1 LEGKQRCPLNG
12 REPIHNAVL
21 KAVKRAS
28 TDFVVEI
35 NNAAEAYRMTDGGNV
50 SASQIF
56 VQQHQGVKQQKQK
69 NHGVVHKMVKLW
81 YIVKGVLGI

>member
-1 LEGKQRCPLNG
+1 
-12 REPIHNAVL
+12 
-21 KAVKRAS
+21 
-28 TDFVVEI
+28 
-35 NNAAEAYRMTDGGNV
+35 MTDGGNV